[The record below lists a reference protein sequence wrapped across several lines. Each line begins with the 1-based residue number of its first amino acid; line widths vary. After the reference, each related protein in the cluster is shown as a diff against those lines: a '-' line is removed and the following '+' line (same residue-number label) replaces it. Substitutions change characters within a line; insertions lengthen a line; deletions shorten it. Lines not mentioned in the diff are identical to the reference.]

1 LWLKNDINNHYV
13 LITTPILKYKNCYYT
28 IANDNNINIVPLDD
42 IIQNDDEKIIQYLMI
57 KNCYTLC
64 DNYNIIISLY
74 HKLYVN
80 KIQFYELTMLLNKLK
95 NFYYTSSIWFQII
108 NNHRLLNSYDFPIFY
123 LLRKP
128 HMMDKNIIKLYDW
141 SIYPINCAYLQTYYK
156 KEVLITRFLSCTFP
170 YLTVDFLNLFLG
182 DDVINKLWL
191 TIYSI
196 PDNIYDSNDIITNDN
211 YGLFASFVR
220 NKNMWK
226 LWQKNKKIL
235 LNKLL
240 IYYNNN
246 ILYILSDILTSLF
259 YLYDNGYERIK
270 ISKRRVHMIWND
282 IIQICVKSERD
293 VQRFIEYSIALNIK
307 VPYPFILDIYYN
319 YHINWMQTRR
329 ILYNSAYSNT
339 SLYAII
345 YKRYHQ
351 ENINDSFYCFYKNVI
366 QKRIIYVLM
375 CIYKLFNMQIQ
386 TNDYIK
392 GCIIINYLRTHCEYI
407 I

>member
-1 LWLKNDINNHYV
+1 
-13 LITTPILKYKNCYYT
+13 
-28 IANDNNINIVPLDD
+28 
-42 IIQNDDEKIIQYLMI
+42 
-57 KNCYTLC
+57 
-64 DNYNIIISLY
+64 
-74 HKLYVN
+74 
-80 KIQFYELTMLLNKLK
+80 
-95 NFYYTSSIWFQII
+95 
-108 NNHRLLNSYDFPIFY
+108 
-123 LLRKP
+123 
-128 HMMDKNIIKLYDW
+128 
-141 SIYPINCAYLQTYYK
+141 
-156 KEVLITRFLSCTFP
+156 
-170 YLTVDFLNLFLG
+170 LNLFLG